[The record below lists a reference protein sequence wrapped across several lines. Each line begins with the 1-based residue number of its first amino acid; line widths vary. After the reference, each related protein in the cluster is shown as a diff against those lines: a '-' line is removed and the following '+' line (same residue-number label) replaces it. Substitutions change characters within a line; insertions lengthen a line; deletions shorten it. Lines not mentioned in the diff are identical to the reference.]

1 MIRIYQTWKS
11 WISLC
16 LLNSIKH
23 HIFCFF
29 YHMDGPKCTRKQ
41 FLTVL
46 AVLIRIYQPLNLALS
61 TIWLVKE
68 IPLNNFVRPAVLI
81 RIRVIDYLDEDVS
94 KPEHEST
101 CAFWIASNILFLAL
115 STIWMVKDVVSNL
128 KDQDIAKPECHT
140 STYAVWIPTNII
152 FFASSTIWMVK
163 EIPLKQFLT
172 DQSVLTPT
180 CPDFMPFHVQCLK
193 CLCIFGKSPIFTMLT
208 R

>member
-1 MIRIYQTWKS
+1 MNSSSNHWAFGFIYYLIVASYTTWMVKDVVS
-11 WISLC
+11 NIKAQNIPECHESTYAYWIAS
-16 LLNSIKH
+16 NI
-23 HIFCFF
+23 IF
-29 YHMDGPKCTRKQ
+29 
-41 FLTVL
+41 
-46 AVLIRIYQPLNLALS
+46 LALS
-61 TIWLVKE
+61 TIWMVKE

-172 DQSVLTPT
+172 DQSVLTPS
-180 CPDFMPFHVQCLK
+180 PDFMPFHVQCLK
-193 CLCIFGKSPIFTMLT
+193 CVCIFGKSPIFTMLT